1 MSGGSISSLDL
12 IDKPHPLPLA
22 GFSRTNRTEI
32 KDEKLGKAVK
42 RIWEERGGI
51 LSLTEHDL
59 LTSSSSSSSGYP
71 VALDDDDGRARAGST
86 EGLADGLKEADT
98 GQLEE
103 GGLDLEGMRAFKTEV
118 WGQLE
123 CVHPSF
129 PFSSC
134 SSPSDP
140 LGRYE

>member
-1 MSGGSISSLDL
+1 M
-12 IDKPHPLPLA
+12 
-22 GFSRTNRTEI
+22 NRTQT

-71 VALDDDDGRARAGST
+71 VALDDDDGRARAGAT
-86 EGLADGLKEADT
+86 EGLADGLKEEKT
-98 GQLEE
+98 GQSEE

-123 CVHPSF
+123 YVPPLLPLLLLFISFRTPWSVRVTDRRELPSL
-129 PFSSC
+129 
-134 SSPSDP
+134 
-140 LGRYE
+140 LGS